1 MEKSLL
7 AIILLAVTVCSA
19 SAPTPEVTNH
29 ASDVEM
35 CKAILMLNTKSETP
49 AVTDRP
55 DLVCSLCRTVMELLD
70 QAITDTTN
78 EQAVAEFLAQ
88 VGHIV

>member
-29 ASDVEM
+29 ASDVER
-35 CKAILMLNTKSETP
+35 CKAILMLNTNNGPETL
-49 AVTDRP
+49 RP

-70 QAITDTTN
+70 QAITDTTS
-78 EQAVAEFLAQ
+78 EQAVADFLAQ
-88 VGHIV
+88 VGHFV